1 MRKIKYILLC
11 LITAFTFSAIPTFA
25 TNSGTTFITI
35 KQDSTIQ
42 NTYEIVSKTSDV
54 GFKQEIV
61 AQGKELKVEV
71 PIKISD
77 KVVYEIRQLP
87 PTDKNVI
94 QDKAVYTL
102 EVYNSDEGTTE
113 VIYKDGSSLKSGE
126 IKFSNK
132 VKPAEEPKKPDGPN
146 KNTEHKDLS
155 PTNTESRL
163 TTLAILF
170 VVSAVLGTI
179 LTLFINKIRRK
190 DNM

>member
-11 LITAFTFSAIPTFA
+11 LITVFTFSAIPTFA

-94 QDKAVYTL
+94 QDKTAYSL
-102 EVYNSDEGTTE
+102 EIYNSDEGTTE
-113 VIYKDGSSLKSGE
+113 VIHKDGSSLKSGE
-126 IKFSNK
+126 IKFSNE
-132 VKPAEEPKKPDGPN
+132 VKPSEEPQKPQEN
-146 KNTEHKDLS
+146 ISK
-155 PTNTESRL
+155 TNTKSKL
-163 TTLAILF
+163 KGFILMFAIF
-170 VVSAVLGTI
+170 AGIGIVSSLLLG
-179 LTLFINKIRRK
+179 KRHKK
-190 DNM
+190 DEM

>member
-11 LITAFTFSAIPTFA
+11 LITVFTFSAIPTFA

-42 NTYEIVSKTSDV
+42 NTYEITSKTSDV

-61 AQGKELKVEV
+61 AQGKELKIEV
-71 PIKISD
+71 PIKISN

-87 PTDKNVI
+87 PTDKDVI
-94 QDKAVYTL
+94 QDKTVYTL

-132 VKPAEEPKKPDGPN
+132 VKPAEEPKKPEEPN
-146 KNTEHKDLS
+146 KNTKQKDLS
-155 PTNTESRL
+155 QTNTESRL

-170 VVSAVLGTI
+170 VASAILGTI

-190 DNM
+190 DDM

>member
-11 LITAFTFSAIPTFA
+11 LITVFTFSAIPTFA
-25 TNSGTTFITI
+25 ANSGTTFITI

-42 NTYEIVSKTSDV
+42 NTYKIVSKTSDV

-61 AQGKELKVEV
+61 AQGKKLKVEV

-94 QDKAVYTL
+94 QDKTVYSL

-126 IKFSNK
+126 IKFSNEI
-132 VKPAEEPKKPDGPN
+132 KPSEKPQKPQEN
-146 KNTEHKDLS
+146 ISK
-155 PTNTESRL
+155 TNTKSKL
-163 TTLAILF
+163 KGFILMFAIF
-170 VVSAVLGTI
+170 AGIGIVSSLLLG
-179 LTLFINKIRRK
+179 RRHKK
-190 DNM
+190 DEM